1 MDKSEKQSTDYS
13 QRKPDMKKLANTLQS
28 QIVKLSERVFP
39 DAGPDPYD
47 FSPAIVRLQEKPPA
61 PLGRKVLKTA
71 IVLFCIMLV
80 WGLIGR
86 LDIVAVANG
95 KLVPQSFLQI
105 VQPAEQGIVKD
116 ILVREGESVK
126 QGQVLMRM
134 DATLSEAQCATLS
147 ADFHRL
153 RLTLRRIDAELGN
166 SLLKPEK
173 DDPADLYS
181 QILAQ
186 FNANRSAY
194 ESSIAEQHSALE
206 KAEQEMAAAR
216 EIKVKLEQVLPH
228 YREQNRAYE
237 QLSKEGYV
245 ARLDATDKK
254 RELIEREQDLKSQEY
269 VIKSAQAVIG
279 QTRKRLTQITA
290 DYRRQLQAER
300 VVTAGE
306 FEKIRNELA
315 QQQHRKGLLE
325 LKAPQDG
332 VIKDLATHT
341 AGTVATQ
348 ATILM
353 TLVPLHEPLK
363 AEVWVSNEDIGFVRP
378 GQPVKLKV
386 SSYRFQKYGMING
399 VVEQV
404 SADASDGSNG
414 TSSTPQAATMHG
426 SDGSRLFYRTII
438 RLEEQQLVTDGT
450 VMNLSPGMQVAA
462 EIKLGTRSVLEYLFS
477 PVTKAFHE
485 AGRER

>member
-1 MDKSEKQSTDYS
+1 M
-13 QRKPDMKKLANTLQS
+13 
-28 QIVKLSERVFP
+28 FP
-39 DAGPDPYD
+39 GAAPASHD
-47 FSPAIVRLQEKPPA
+47 FSPSLVRLQEKPPS
-61 PLGRKVLKTA
+61 PLGRKVIRTA
-71 IVLFCIMLV
+71 ITLFCIMMLWAV
-80 WGLIGR
+80 FGR

-95 KLVPQSFLQI
+95 KLVPQTYLKI

-116 ILVREGESVK
+116 ILVKEGESVK

-147 ADFHRL
+147 AEYHRL

-166 SLLKPEK
+166 SRLNPEK

-186 FNANRSAY
+186 FNANRRAY
-194 ESSIAEQHSALE
+194 ESSVSEQRSALE

-269 VIKSAQAVIG
+269 VIKSARAVIG
-279 QTRKRLTQITA
+279 QTRKRLAQIAA
-290 DYRRQLQAER
+290 DYRRQLQTER
-300 VVTAGE
+300 VITAGE
-306 FEKIRNELA
+306 FEKVHHELA

-341 AGTVATQ
+341 VGTVVSQ

-378 GQPVKLKV
+378 GQPVKLKI
-386 SSYRFQKYGMING
+386 SSYTFQKYGMING
-399 VVEQV
+399 MVEQV
-404 SADASDGSNG
+404 SADASDGSNSTNSQSQSG
-414 TSSTPQAATMHG
+414 TVHNN
-426 SDGSRLFYRTII
+426 DGSRLFYRTLV
-438 RLEEQQLVTDGT
+438 RLDDQHLVTDGT
-450 VMNLSPGMQVAA
+450 VMNLSPGMQLAA